1 MIIMQHA
8 ACNTQTH
15 EMQRRSSFGFMRR
28 HQQTSRQSV
37 PASKASLRA
46 KHPRGLAC
54 HTTRTACVPNRH
66 HDTSQK
72 ICGRS
77 RLRRYA
83 AKLRRLSAR
92 LRIGLAQRSGAQV
105 LPIMMVN
112 SPLFACFKG
121 LRTKLWRN
129 VRHTALRSN
138 AALS

>member
-8 ACNTQTH
+8 ACNTQRTRCNVG
-15 EMQRRSSFGFMRR
+15 RRSDSCVGTNK
-28 HQQTSRQSV
+28 Q
-37 PASKASLRA
+37 AGKASLRE